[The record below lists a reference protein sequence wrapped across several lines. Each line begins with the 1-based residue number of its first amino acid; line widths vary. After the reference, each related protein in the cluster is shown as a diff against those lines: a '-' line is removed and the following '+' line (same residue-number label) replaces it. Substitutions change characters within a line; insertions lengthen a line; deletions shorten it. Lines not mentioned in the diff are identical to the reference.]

1 MKKPYL
7 GCTPSRSVD
16 SADREMPEAKYYAEN
31 HKERLLILLK
41 HTLLAGKNNKE
52 INLYDR

>member
-7 GCTPSRSVD
+7 GCIPFRSVD
-16 SADREMPEAKYYAEN
+16 SADFEMPEAKYYAEN
-31 HKERLLILLK
+31 HKERLLIRLK
-41 HTLLAGKNNKE
+41 HILLVEENNKE